1 MGITTLVEPKSG
13 YAVLAK
19 VKNKTS
25 DLVSQAI
32 ISKLNSVTPLVKILT
47 FDNGN
52 EFAEHSWID
61 IALQST
67 AYFAE
72 PFVSW

>member
-1 MGITTLVEPKSG
+1 LEGGTVIGSTHQQAIVTLVERKSG

-32 ISKLNSVTPLVKILT
+32 IIKLNSVTPLVKILT

-52 EFAEHSWID
+52 EFAEHS
-61 IALQST
+61 
-67 AYFAE
+67 
-72 PFVSW
+72 

>member
-1 MGITTLVEPKSG
+1 VTLVEPKSG

-52 EFAEHSWID
+52 EFAEHS
-61 IALQST
+61 
-67 AYFAE
+67 
-72 PFVSW
+72 